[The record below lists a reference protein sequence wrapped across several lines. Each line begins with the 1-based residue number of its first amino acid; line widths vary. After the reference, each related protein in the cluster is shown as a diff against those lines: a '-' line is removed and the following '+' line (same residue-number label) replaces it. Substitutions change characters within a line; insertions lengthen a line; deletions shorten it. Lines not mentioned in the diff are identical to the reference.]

1 MGVSRRVGP
10 PSTPRPWIVDS
21 DSLVSLAVIV
31 IAKCVMVIV
40 LSVDTGALIVAA
52 IVTMLPFE

>member
-1 MGVSRRVGP
+1 M
-10 PSTPRPWIVDS
+10 
-21 DSLVSLAVIV
+21 IV

-52 IVTMLPFE
+52 IVTMLPFESAAIISTSLLLHSKSFPALHS